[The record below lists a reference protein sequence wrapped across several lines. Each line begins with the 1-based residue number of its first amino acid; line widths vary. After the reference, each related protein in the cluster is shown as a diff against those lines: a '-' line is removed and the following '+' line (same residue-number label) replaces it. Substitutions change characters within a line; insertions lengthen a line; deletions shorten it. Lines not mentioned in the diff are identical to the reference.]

1 MRKKRILVVDDE
13 PSVTRLLKLNLEQ
26 TGDYEVREVNA
37 GAKAVETAREFRPDL
52 VLLDVMLPDM
62 DGGQVAATLN
72 ADSKLK
78 KTPIVFL
85 TGAVNESE
93 VKANKG
99 KIGGFPFIAKP
110 LHVKNVIEAIEA
122 NLGD

>member
-1 MRKKRILVVDDE
+1 MRKKRILLVDDE
-13 PSVTRLLKLNLEQ
+13 PSVTRLLKLTLEQ
-26 TGDYEVREVNA
+26 SGNYEVRELNA
-37 GAKAVETAREFRPDL
+37 GAKVVETARDFKPDL
-52 VLLDVMLPDM
+52 VLLDVMLPDL
-62 DGGQVAATLN
+62 DGGEVAAAMKN
-72 ADSKLK
+72 DSKLK

-85 TGAVNESE
+85 TAAVNEAE

-122 NLGD
+122 NLTD